1 MSWRAEEVV
10 CRTFCFSKAWICLP
24 SAQPHSPTEFKH
36 NSRVKQLSS
45 TSRIRGCSPIV
56 YHLFVPNPYSNDQL
70 ERLCFWYHNFSSLLA
85 KSLWFSSPLTLHI
98 SKDQLKHPFLSH
110 RMLFGKHCS
119 NTFWRVT
126 FYHFISP
133 SLQSK
138 NYGWKT
144 QRKMLSED
152 FYFLSIP
159 VSPFQQL
166 IWMFPAVMFLTS
178 PAQWVTLWGKP
189 WKSTHS

>member
-152 FYFLSIP
+152 
-159 VSPFQQL
+159 
-166 IWMFPAVMFLTS
+166 
-178 PAQWVTLWGKP
+178 AQWRFLLSFNPSFSISAAHLNVSSCYVSNQPCTVSHVMG
-189 WKSTHS
+189 